1 MIEVKI
7 LGLAG
12 QGCVTLA
19 SLIAKAAFL
28 DGKYAQA
35 FPFFGAERR
44 GMPVEAY
51 CRIDDEEILLRMS
64 IENPD
69 YVLVLDEDLVE
80 DRFISSL
87 DKRCLVLVNGRKAPE
102 ELGLHGFR
110 SIVVDLYSIAQEVLK
125 APIVNTAM
133 LGAFAAASNAI
144 KFQSACSVLREN
156 FSGEVAERNELACMK
171 AYELVRKNLLIG
183 KYFL

>member
-7 LGLAG
+7 SGLAG

-51 CRIDDEEILLRMS
+51 CRIDEEEILLRMP

-69 YVLVLDEDLVE
+69 YVLVLDEDLVDE
-80 DRFISSL
+80 KLIGPL
-87 DKRCLVLVNGRKAPE
+87 DKRCLIIVNGRKAPE
-102 ELGLHGFR
+102 NLGLSGFR
-110 SIVVDLYSIAQEVLK
+110 SIVVDLYSIAQEVFR

-144 KFQSACSVLREN
+144 KFQSACSVLREA
-156 FSGEVAERNELACMK
+156 FPGELAEKNELACMR